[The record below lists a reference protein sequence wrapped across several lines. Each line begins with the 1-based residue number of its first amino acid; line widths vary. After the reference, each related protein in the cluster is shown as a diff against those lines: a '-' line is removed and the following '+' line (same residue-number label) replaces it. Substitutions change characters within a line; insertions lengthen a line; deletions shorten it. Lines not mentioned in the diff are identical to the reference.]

1 MEFSNAIISDIDL
14 LKSKLMSV
22 KSFQEHAAS
31 IDTAY
36 KEYEPTHSHFG
47 KLHNHCGCVAYTNQ
61 KLFGGKIVS
70 MQRALLEYV
79 RWGRVCRPH
88 FHQFDT
94 TTPELRPVYSVHRVC
109 PPRKTINPRFQKFY
123 DRVVSLLHEYPEF
136 L

>member
-1 MEFSNAIISDIDL
+1 MLVISDIDL

-36 KEYEPTHSHFG
+36 NNEYEPTHSHFG

-70 MQRALLEYV
+70 MRGHYWNMFSLQT
-79 RWGRVCRPH
+79 GRSGRRH

-109 PPRKTINPRFQKFY
+109 PPRKTINPEKFY